1 MPTKATVHLKGGLKM
16 LYVLLGIGIF
26 AVIGGVCLGIY
37 FKFFSPDDFSMWNN
51 KMFGKDPDKDQSYLD
66 K

>member
-1 MPTKATVHLKGGLKM
+1 MYILLALLAFGALVGLAM
-16 LYVLLGIGIF
+16 
-26 AVIGGVCLGIY
+26 GIY

-51 KMFGKDPDKDQSYLD
+51 EWFGKNMDKDQSYMD

>member
-1 MPTKATVHLKGGLKM
+1 M
-16 LYVLLGIGIF
+16 LYVIIGI
-26 AVIGGVCLGIY
+26 VIFGVVGGVCLGIY

>member
-1 MPTKATVHLKGGLKM
+1 MPII
-16 LYVLLGIGIF
+16 LGIL
-26 AVIGGVCLGIY
+26 AIGALSGVCLAIL

-51 KMFGKDPDKDQSYLD
+51 KMFDKNPDKDQSYLD

>member
-1 MPTKATVHLKGGLKM
+1 M
-16 LYVLLGIGIF
+16 LIVLILGIVLISVVM
-26 AVIGGVCLGIY
+26 AVKLAIY

-51 KMFGKDPDKDQSYLD
+51 SWFNKDPDKDQSYLD